1 MMRKTNEGQS
11 PVGILLPSVL
21 AGLLGTLLLML
32 LGAVLVH
39 RGTLAEGAIAPCALV
54 FLALG
59 SALAAL
65 VAAKRA
71 GENQFYW
78 SLGAGCGF
86 SDPAD
91 RCGAAARSIHSFCTH
106 GDQPA
111 LLVDRLGT
119 GRLRRCQY
127 AEKEALQ
134 PHQKIGGKSN
144 EAYFY
149 PDFCNPEADC
159 STRRLRRVPDF
170 LPVRMQDFLHRGKP
184 EVRARKVITLKR
196 NMQGAPAGAPCSC
209 ISEENK

>member
-71 GENQFYW
+71 GEKQFYW
-78 SLGAGCGF
+78 SLGAGFAVFLMLPLGQ
-86 SDPAD
+86 
-91 RCGAAARSIHSFCTH
+91 SIHFVRTVISLLCSLIAS
-106 GDQPA
+106 A
-111 LLVDRLGT
+111 L
-119 GRLRRCQY
+119 
-127 AEKEALQ
+127 
-134 PHQKIGGKSN
+134 GG
-144 EAYFY
+144 Y
-149 PDFCNPEADC
+149 
-159 STRRLRRVPDF
+159 
-170 LPVRMQDFLHRGKP
+170 
-184 EVRARKVITLKR
+184 
-196 NMQGAPAGAPCSC
+196 AGANMRKKKRYSH
-209 ISEENK
+209 IKK

>member
-32 LGAVLVH
+32 LGAVLVP

-78 SLGAGCGF
+78 SLGAGF
-86 SDPAD
+86 AVFLILLSARLPASPH
-91 RCGAAARSIHSFCTH
+91 ARPLAPWQTRSAST
-106 GDQPA
+106 Q
-111 LLVDRLGT
+111 
-119 GRLRRCQY
+119 
-127 AEKEALQ
+127 
-134 PHQKIGGKSN
+134 SN
-144 EAYFY
+144 HA
-149 PDFCNPEADC
+149 
-159 STRRLRRVPDF
+159 
-170 LPVRMQDFLHRGKP
+170 
-184 EVRARKVITLKR
+184 
-196 NMQGAPAGAPCSC
+196 
-209 ISEENK
+209 

>member
-78 SLGAGCGF
+78 SLGAGFAVFLILLIVAVLPLGQ
-86 SDPAD
+86 
-91 RCGAAARSIHSFCTH
+91 SIHFVRTVIS
-106 GDQPA
+106 
-111 LLVDRLGT
+111 LLCSMPRT
-119 GRLRRCQY
+119 
-127 AEKEALQ
+127 LQ
-134 PHQKIGGKSN
+134 PSSFLTVSASM
-144 EAYFY
+144 EAR
-149 PDFCNPEADC
+149 PPSCAWP
-159 STRRLRRVPDF
+159 
-170 LPVRMQDFLHRGKP
+170 KP
-184 EVRARKVITLKR
+184 SVAEVLASDTKEPS
-196 NMQGAPAGAPCSC
+196 A
-209 ISEENK
+209 

>member
-78 SLGAGCGF
+78 SLGAGF
-86 SDPAD
+86 AVFLILLIVAVLPQ
-91 RCGAAARSIHSFCTH
+91 SIHFVRTVISLLCSLIAS
-106 GDQPA
+106 A
-111 LLVDRLGT
+111 L
-119 GRLRRCQY
+119 
-127 AEKEALQ
+127 
-134 PHQKIGGKSN
+134 GG
-144 EAYFY
+144 Y
-149 PDFCNPEADC
+149 
-159 STRRLRRVPDF
+159 
-170 LPVRMQDFLHRGKP
+170 
-184 EVRARKVITLKR
+184 
-196 NMQGAPAGAPCSC
+196 AGANMRKKKRYSH
-209 ISEENK
+209 IKK

>member
-78 SLGAGCGF
+78 SLGAGFAVFLILAVLPLGQ
-86 SDPAD
+86 
-91 RCGAAARSIHSFCTH
+91 SIHFVRTVISLLCSLIAS
-106 GDQPA
+106 A
-111 LLVDRLGT
+111 L
-119 GRLRRCQY
+119 
-127 AEKEALQ
+127 
-134 PHQKIGGKSN
+134 GG
-144 EAYFY
+144 Y
-149 PDFCNPEADC
+149 
-159 STRRLRRVPDF
+159 
-170 LPVRMQDFLHRGKP
+170 
-184 EVRARKVITLKR
+184 
-196 NMQGAPAGAPCSC
+196 AGANMRKKKRYSH
-209 ISEENK
+209 IKK

>member
-78 SLGAGCGF
+78 SLGAGFAVFLILLIVAVLPLGQ
-86 SDPAD
+86 
-91 RCGAAARSIHSFCTH
+91 SIHFVRTVIS
-106 GDQPA
+106 

-170 LPVRMQDFLHRGKP
+170 LPVRMQDLLHRGKP

>member
-78 SLGAGCGF
+78 SSCANSWPAFF
-86 SDPAD
+86 SSYSSP
-91 RCGAAARSIHSFCTH
+91 
-106 GDQPA
+106 
-111 LLVDRLGT
+111 
-119 GRLRRCQY
+119 Y
-127 AEKEALQ
+127 A
-134 PHQKIGGKSN
+134 S
-144 EAYFY
+144 
-149 PDFCNPEADC
+149 
-159 STRRLRRVPDF
+159 R
-170 LPVRMQDFLHRGKP
+170 
-184 EVRARKVITLKR
+184 
-196 NMQGAPAGAPCSC
+196 
-209 ISEENK
+209 ISSAV

>member
-78 SLGAGCGF
+78 SLGAGFAVFLILLPLGQ
-86 SDPAD
+86 
-91 RCGAAARSIHSFCTH
+91 SIHFVRTVISLLCSLIAS
-106 GDQPA
+106 A
-111 LLVDRLGT
+111 L
-119 GRLRRCQY
+119 
-127 AEKEALQ
+127 
-134 PHQKIGGKSN
+134 GG
-144 EAYFY
+144 Y
-149 PDFCNPEADC
+149 
-159 STRRLRRVPDF
+159 
-170 LPVRMQDFLHRGKP
+170 
-184 EVRARKVITLKR
+184 
-196 NMQGAPAGAPCSC
+196 AGANMRKKKRYSH
-209 ISEENK
+209 IKK

>member
-71 GENQFYW
+71 GEKQFYW
-78 SLGAGCGF
+78 SLGAGFAVFLILLIVAVLPLGQ
-86 SDPAD
+86 
-91 RCGAAARSIHSFCTH
+91 SIHFVRTVIS
-106 GDQPA
+106 
-111 LLVDRLGT
+111 LLCSLI
-119 GRLRRCQY
+119 
-127 AEKEALQ
+127 A
-134 PHQKIGGKSN
+134 SN

-170 LPVRMQDFLHRGKP
+170 LPVRMQDLLHRGKP

>member
-71 GENQFYW
+71 GEKQFYW
-78 SLGAGCGF
+78 SLGAGF
-86 SDPAD
+86 AVFL
-91 RCGAAARSIHSFCTH
+91 ILV
-106 GDQPA
+106 A
-111 LLVDRLGT
+111 LKMLWGIL
-119 GRLRRCQY
+119 
-127 AEKEALQ
+127 
-134 PHQKIGGKSN
+134 
-144 EAYFY
+144 
-149 PDFCNPEADC
+149 
-159 STRRLRRVPDF
+159 
-170 LPVRMQDFLHRGKP
+170 
-184 EVRARKVITLKR
+184 
-196 NMQGAPAGAPCSC
+196 
-209 ISEENK
+209 

>member
-71 GENQFYW
+71 GEKP
-78 SLGAGCGF
+78 GF
-86 SDPAD
+86 
-91 RCGAAARSIHSFCTH
+91 
-106 GDQPA
+106 
-111 LLVDRLGT
+111 T
-119 GRLRRCQY
+119 GRSAQVLR
-127 AEKEALQ
+127 
-134 PHQKIGGKSN
+134 
-144 EAYFY
+144 F
-149 PDFCNPEADC
+149 F
-159 STRRLRRVPDF
+159 
-170 LPVRMQDFLHRGKP
+170 
-184 EVRARKVITLKR
+184 
-196 NMQGAPAGAPCSC
+196 
-209 ISEENK
+209 

>member
-78 SLGAGCGF
+78 SLGAGFAVFLILLIVAVLPLGQ
-86 SDPAD
+86 
-91 RCGAAARSIHSFCTH
+91 SIHF
-106 GDQPA
+106 
-111 LLVDRLGT
+111 VRGT

-170 LPVRMQDFLHRGKP
+170 LPVRMQDLLHRGKP

>member
-78 SLGAGCGF
+78 SLGAGFAVFLILLILFLFVLVAGLL
-86 SDPAD
+86 PL
-91 RCGAAARSIHSFCTH
+91 GQSIHFVRTVISLLCSLIAS
-106 GDQPA
+106 A
-111 LLVDRLGT
+111 L
-119 GRLRRCQY
+119 
-127 AEKEALQ
+127 
-134 PHQKIGGKSN
+134 GG
-144 EAYFY
+144 Y
-149 PDFCNPEADC
+149 
-159 STRRLRRVPDF
+159 
-170 LPVRMQDFLHRGKP
+170 
-184 EVRARKVITLKR
+184 
-196 NMQGAPAGAPCSC
+196 AGANMRKKKRYSH
-209 ISEENK
+209 IKK